1 MKPILEV
8 DRVSY
13 SWPQGS
19 PVLQQCSLQ
28 IPRPGLWMLVGGNG
42 SGKST
47 LSNILLDQPNVFK
60 IGNNISG
67 CTKGIW
73 ICK

>member
-1 MKPILEV
+1 MKTILEL

-13 SWPQGS
+13 SWPQGR

-47 LSNILLDQPNVFK
+47 LLRLIA
-60 IGNNISG
+60 G
-67 CTKGIW
+67 
-73 ICK
+73 